1 MDTVNAII
9 FLSLT
14 IGVTCT
20 FLLWLNDRK
29 PYLGQETYK
38 TISVISF
45 IFNITGSFLCLSV
58 LLNWG

>member
-1 MDTVNAII
+1 METVNTII

-14 IGVTCT
+14 IGVICT
-20 FLLWLNDRK
+20 FLLWLHDRK

-38 TISVISF
+38 AISVISF

-58 LLNWG
+58 LLNGG